1 MMKCKI
7 SVGSVVKF
15 RYEGKARLVTVEHLA
30 KRDKLGRFSGLRFV
44 RGWDI
49 LANGPVGGFRSFK
62 PEKMKYVKVMATN

>member
-1 MMKCKI
+1 MVSKI

-15 RYEGKARLVTVEHLA
+15 RYDGKVRLVKVEHLA

-62 PEKMKYVKVMATN
+62 PAKMKYVKVIASN